1 MLKPYEEKLKLIK
14 SEVEKLGLD
23 IVEALEVCL
32 KALNERKIENLKN
45 VEVSEKKFLVKS
57 NEIDNLIITTL
68 ALYTPEAR
76 DLRRMVAF
84 LKITNEIVRTA
95 ANTKDFAKMFRR
107 SYSEE
112 LNTNTILEYTIPL
125 LKSALLSTKT
135 AISIID
141 EQEHSKVEEKY
152 QRVIVEESKTD
163 DLYLMIEKN
172 TILEYTIPLLKS
184 ALLSTK
190 TAISIID
197 EQEHSKVEEKY
208 QRVIVEESKT
218 DDLYLMI
225 EKNILKLITQKLD
238 LSKEYFDLLSSLRRL
253 EKIADRSVSIAS
265 LLQFAKLGGDI
276 VQS

>member
-172 TILEYTIPLLKS
+172 
-184 ALLSTK
+184 
-190 TAISIID
+190 
-197 EQEHSKVEEKY
+197 
-208 QRVIVEESKT
+208 
-218 DDLYLMI
+218 
-225 EKNILKLITQKLD
+225 ILKLITQKLD
-238 LSKEYFDLLSSLRRL
+238 LSKEYFDFLSSLRRL

>member
-14 SEVEKLGLD
+14 SDLEKLGLD

-84 LKITNEIVRTA
+84 LKITNEMVRTA

-107 SYSEE
+107 SYSED
-112 LNTNTILEYTIPL
+112 LNT
-125 LKSALLSTKT
+125 
-135 AISIID
+135 
-141 EQEHSKVEEKY
+141 
-152 QRVIVEESKTD
+152 
-163 DLYLMIEKN
+163 N

>member
-1 MLKPYEEKLKLIK
+1 MLKPYEDKLKLIK

-84 LKITNEIVRTA
+84 LKITNEMVRTA

-107 SYSEE
+107 SYSED
-112 LNTNTILEYTIPL
+112 LNT
-125 LKSALLSTKT
+125 
-135 AISIID
+135 
-141 EQEHSKVEEKY
+141 
-152 QRVIVEESKTD
+152 
-163 DLYLMIEKN
+163 N

>member
-14 SEVEKLGLD
+14 SDVEKLGLD

-84 LKITNEIVRTA
+84 LKITNEMVRTA

-107 SYSEE
+107 SYSED

-141 EQEHSKVEEKY
+141 EQE
-152 QRVIVEESKTD
+152 I
-163 DLYLMIEKN
+163 
-172 TILEYTIPLLKS
+172 
-184 ALLSTK
+184 A
-190 TAISIID
+190 
-197 EQEHSKVEEKY
+197 KVEEKY

>member
-45 VEVSEKKFLVKS
+45 VEVSEKKFLIKS

-95 ANTKDFAKMFRR
+95 ANTKDFAKMFRK
-107 SYSEE
+107 SYSED
-112 LNTNTILEYTIPL
+112 LNT
-125 LKSALLSTKT
+125 
-135 AISIID
+135 
-141 EQEHSKVEEKY
+141 
-152 QRVIVEESKTD
+152 
-163 DLYLMIEKN
+163 N

>member
-84 LKITNEIVRTA
+84 LKITNEMVRTA

-107 SYSEE
+107 SYSED
-112 LNTNTILEYTIPL
+112 LDTNTILEYTIPL

-135 AISIID
+135 AVSIID
-141 EQEHSKVEEKY
+141 EQDLKQVEQKY
-152 QRVIVEESKTD
+152 QRVV
-163 DLYLMIEKN
+163 
-172 TILEYTIPLLKS
+172 
-184 ALLSTK
+184 
-190 TAISIID
+190 
-197 EQEHSKVEEKY
+197 
-208 QRVIVEESKT
+208 VEESKT

-225 EKNILKLITQKLD
+225 EKNILKLITKNLD
-238 LSKEYFDLLSSLRRL
+238 LSKEYFDILSSLRRL

-265 LLQFAKLGGDI
+265 LLQFAKLGGDM

>member
-14 SEVEKLGLD
+14 SDVEKLGLD
-23 IVEALEVCL
+23 IIEALEVCL
-32 KALNERKIENLKN
+32 KSLNERKIENLRN
-45 VEVSEKKFLVKS
+45 VEVSEKKFLIKS

-84 LKITNEIVRTA
+84 LKITNELTRTA
-95 ANTKDFAKMFRR
+95 ANTKDFAKMFRK
-107 SYSEE
+107 SYSDE
-112 LNTNTILEYTIPL
+112 LDT
-125 LKSALLSTKT
+125 
-135 AISIID
+135 
-141 EQEHSKVEEKY
+141 
-152 QRVIVEESKTD
+152 
-163 DLYLMIEKN
+163 N

>member
-32 KALNERKIENLKN
+32 KSLNERKIENLKN
-45 VEVSEKKFLVKS
+45 VEVSEKKFLAKS

-107 SYSEE
+107 SYSED
-112 LNTNTILEYTIPL
+112 LDTNTILEYTIPL
-125 LKSALLSTKT
+125 LKSALLSTRT
-135 AISIID
+135 AVSIID
-141 EQEHSKVEEKY
+141 EQDLKQVEQKY
-152 QRVIVEESKTD
+152 QRVV
-163 DLYLMIEKN
+163 
-172 TILEYTIPLLKS
+172 
-184 ALLSTK
+184 
-190 TAISIID
+190 
-197 EQEHSKVEEKY
+197 
-208 QRVIVEESKT
+208 VEESKT

-225 EKNILKLITQKLD
+225 EKNILKLITKNLD
-238 LSKEYFDLLSSLRRL
+238 LSKEYFDILSSLRRL

-265 LLQFAKLGGDI
+265 LLQFAKLGGDM

>member
-84 LKITNEIVRTA
+84 LKITNEMVRTA

-107 SYSEE
+107 SYSED

-163 DLYLMIEKN
+163 DI
-172 TILEYTIPLLKS
+172 
-184 ALLSTK
+184 
-190 TAISIID
+190 
-197 EQEHSKVEEKY
+197 
-208 QRVIVEESKT
+208 
-218 DDLYLMI
+218 YLMI

>member
-84 LKITNEIVRTA
+84 LKITNEMVRTA

-107 SYSEE
+107 SYSED
-112 LNTNTILEYTIPL
+112 LNT
-125 LKSALLSTKT
+125 
-135 AISIID
+135 
-141 EQEHSKVEEKY
+141 
-152 QRVIVEESKTD
+152 
-163 DLYLMIEKN
+163 N

>member
-57 NEIDNLIITTL
+57 NELDNIIITTL

-107 SYSEE
+107 SYSED
-112 LNTNTILEYTIPL
+112 LNT
-125 LKSALLSTKT
+125 
-135 AISIID
+135 
-141 EQEHSKVEEKY
+141 
-152 QRVIVEESKTD
+152 
-163 DLYLMIEKN
+163 N

>member
-1 MLKPYEEKLKLIK
+1 MLKPYEDKLKLIK

-45 VEVSEKKFLVKS
+45 VEVSEKKFLIKS

-107 SYSEE
+107 SYSED
-112 LNTNTILEYTIPL
+112 LNT
-125 LKSALLSTKT
+125 
-135 AISIID
+135 
-141 EQEHSKVEEKY
+141 
-152 QRVIVEESKTD
+152 
-163 DLYLMIEKN
+163 N

>member
-45 VEVSEKKFLVKS
+45 VEVSEKKFIAKS

-95 ANTKDFAKMFRR
+95 ANTKDFAKMFRK

-112 LNTNTILEYTIPL
+112 LNT
-125 LKSALLSTKT
+125 
-135 AISIID
+135 
-141 EQEHSKVEEKY
+141 
-152 QRVIVEESKTD
+152 
-163 DLYLMIEKN
+163 N

>member
-1 MLKPYEEKLKLIK
+1 MLKPYEDKLKLIK

-107 SYSEE
+107 SYSED
-112 LNTNTILEYTIPL
+112 LDTNTILEYTIPL

-135 AISIID
+135 AVSIID
-141 EQEHSKVEEKY
+141 EHDLKQVEQKY
-152 QRVIVEESKTD
+152 QRVIVE
-163 DLYLMIEKN
+163 
-172 TILEYTIPLLKS
+172 
-184 ALLSTK
+184 
-190 TAISIID
+190 
-197 EQEHSKVEEKY
+197 
-208 QRVIVEESKT
+208 
-218 DDLYLMI
+218 
-225 EKNILKLITQKLD
+225 
-238 LSKEYFDLLSSLRRL
+238 
-253 EKIADRSVSIAS
+253 
-265 LLQFAKLGGDI
+265 
-276 VQS
+276 

>member
-14 SEVEKLGLD
+14 SDVEKLGLD

-84 LKITNEIVRTA
+84 LKITNEMVRTA

-107 SYSEE
+107 SYSED

-141 EQEHSKVEEKY
+141 EQEY
-152 QRVIVEESKTD
+152 
-163 DLYLMIEKN
+163 
-172 TILEYTIPLLKS
+172 
-184 ALLSTK
+184 
-190 TAISIID
+190 
-197 EQEHSKVEEKY
+197 SKVEEKY

>member
-45 VEVSEKKFLVKS
+45 VEVSEKKFLIKS

-84 LKITNEIVRTA
+84 LKITNEMIRTA

-107 SYSEE
+107 SYSED
-112 LNTNTILEYTIPL
+112 LNT
-125 LKSALLSTKT
+125 
-135 AISIID
+135 
-141 EQEHSKVEEKY
+141 
-152 QRVIVEESKTD
+152 
-163 DLYLMIEKN
+163 N

>member
-84 LKITNEIVRTA
+84 LKITNEMVRTA

-107 SYSEE
+107 SYSED
-112 LNTNTILEYTIPL
+112 LNT
-125 LKSALLSTKT
+125 
-135 AISIID
+135 
-141 EQEHSKVEEKY
+141 
-152 QRVIVEESKTD
+152 
-163 DLYLMIEKN
+163 N

-238 LSKEYFDLLSSLRRL
+238 LSKEYFDILSSLRRL

>member
-45 VEVSEKKFLVKS
+45 VEVSEKKFLIKS

-84 LKITNEIVRTA
+84 LKITNEMVRTA

-107 SYSEE
+107 SYSED

-141 EQEHSKVEEKY
+141 EQE
-152 QRVIVEESKTD
+152 I
-163 DLYLMIEKN
+163 
-172 TILEYTIPLLKS
+172 
-184 ALLSTK
+184 A
-190 TAISIID
+190 
-197 EQEHSKVEEKY
+197 KVEEKY

>member
-172 TILEYTIPLLKS
+172 
-184 ALLSTK
+184 
-190 TAISIID
+190 
-197 EQEHSKVEEKY
+197 
-208 QRVIVEESKT
+208 
-218 DDLYLMI
+218 
-225 EKNILKLITQKLD
+225 ILKLITQKLD

-265 LLQFAKLGGDI
+265 LLQFAKLRRRYSSI
-276 VQS
+276 IKLFMIYFLHEKSYK

>member
-45 VEVSEKKFLVKS
+45 VEVSEKKFLIKS

-84 LKITNEIVRTA
+84 LKITNEMVRTA

-107 SYSEE
+107 SYSED
-112 LNTNTILEYTIPL
+112 LNT
-125 LKSALLSTKT
+125 
-135 AISIID
+135 
-141 EQEHSKVEEKY
+141 
-152 QRVIVEESKTD
+152 
-163 DLYLMIEKN
+163 N

>member
-1 MLKPYEEKLKLIK
+1 MLKPYEDKLKLIK

-45 VEVSEKKFLVKS
+45 VEVSEKKFLAKS

-95 ANTKDFAKMFRR
+95 ANTKDFAKMFRK

-112 LNTNTILEYTIPL
+112 LNT
-125 LKSALLSTKT
+125 
-135 AISIID
+135 
-141 EQEHSKVEEKY
+141 
-152 QRVIVEESKTD
+152 
-163 DLYLMIEKN
+163 N

>member
-23 IVEALEVCL
+23 VVEALEVCL

-135 AISIID
+135 AVSIID
-141 EQEHSKVEEKY
+141 EQDLKQVEQKY
-152 QRVIVEESKTD
+152 QRVV
-163 DLYLMIEKN
+163 
-172 TILEYTIPLLKS
+172 
-184 ALLSTK
+184 
-190 TAISIID
+190 
-197 EQEHSKVEEKY
+197 
-208 QRVIVEESKT
+208 VEESKT

-225 EKNILKLITQKLD
+225 EKNILKLITKNLD
-238 LSKEYFDLLSSLRRL
+238 LSKEYFDILSSLRRL

-265 LLQFAKLGGDI
+265 LLQFAKLGGDM